1 MFKFGE
7 LMRIAFMLSLILG
20 VAGCMSL
27 TPESRI
33 PLLADELSILNSHK
47 DILISKDGAL
57 KGAGQKFASGVA
69 KDEYGFYIGSF
80 RDRLLKYSKSLKLTP
95 DEVKKLKGAGDVEL
109 CGKCG
114 NLKGVPTC
122 CSAGAKAS
130 SFTEYAKNSLID
142 RILGY

>member
-1 MFKFGE
+1 
-7 LMRIAFMLSLILG
+7 
-20 VAGCMSL
+20 MSL

-33 PLLADELSILNSHK
+33 PLLADELAILNSQK
-47 DILISKDGAL
+47 DIVISDDGVL
-57 KGAGQKFASGVA
+57 KGAGQKFSPGAP

-95 DEVKKLKGAGDVEL
+95 DEVRKLRGAANVDI

-114 NLKGVPTC
+114 NLKGLPTC
-122 CSAGAKAS
+122 CAVDAKRS
-130 SFTEYAKNSLID
+130 SFTEYAKDSLVD